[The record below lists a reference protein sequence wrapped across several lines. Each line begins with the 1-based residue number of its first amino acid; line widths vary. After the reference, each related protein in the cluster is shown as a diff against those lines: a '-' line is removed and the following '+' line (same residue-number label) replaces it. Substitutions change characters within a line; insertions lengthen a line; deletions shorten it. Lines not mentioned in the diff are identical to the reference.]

1 MTDTTAP
8 VINADGITSDASD
21 GQVVGVGSI
30 ITISAQMSEAMRAGT
45 EMLVTLSTGG
55 TAVLTPTSGDATIM
69 SGPYQVGASDLTT
82 FNDADAATLKF
93 AVSNYT
99 INTAVD
105 ISGNQLADDT
115 AVADTSLATADVLAA
130 TSSSTALTL
139 DGNSGT
145 IEAGMYVSGP
155 GISGSVTVATVTDQ
169 NNLVLSSAQTLAED
183 AALIFHANDGI
194 DNLASAII
202 IDTTP
207 PTATIAATGHTYDV
221 STGVI
226 TLSGT
231 NFDTMGIAA
240 KDNSGNSGDASSVV
254 DITKLSWDID
264 GAGDNTMT
272 LASADV
278 ASVIL
283 VDATTIEITLAT
295 DGTADPAIGQEKLH
309 ALADFGGTSA
319 TGGVADTID
328 VAIGF
333 LSDTAGNVSTGLASP
348 VANAEVTLADV
359 AAPTISS
366 ITTDASADSFNGVGT
381 DIVFTA
387 TMASSENM
395 KAGGSMTVTLNN
407 SVNVTLTTSGS
418 DANTMVGTYTVGAE
432 DVDTSAL
439 EIASY
444 SVGTAVDLS
453 GNLLADDTT
462 ISDIDGI
469 LANVAVDTTAPQLT
483 IQTYVGSELVL
494 AFNEAIT
501 DDAATA
507 LKTAGMG
514 LTEVTGLDWSSSSNN
529 TTFKIAA
536 NSLSAGD
543 SLNIDDVTVEDVAG
557 NTLIIETLEII

>member
-1 MTDTTAP
+1 M
-8 VINADGITSDASD
+8 
-21 GQVVGVGSI
+21 
-30 ITISAQMSEAMRAGT
+30 
-45 EMLVTLSTGG
+45 
-55 TAVLTPTSGDATIM
+55 
-69 SGPYQVGASDLTT
+69 
-82 FNDADAATLKF
+82 
-93 AVSNYT
+93 
-99 INTAVD
+99 
-105 ISGNQLADDT
+105 
-115 AVADTSLATADVLAA
+115 
-130 TSSSTALTL
+130 
-139 DGNSGT
+139 
-145 IEAGMYVSGP
+145 
-155 GISGSVTVATVTDQ
+155 
-169 NNLVLSSAQTLAED
+169 
-183 AALIFHANDGI
+183 
-194 DNLASAII
+194 
-202 IDTTP
+202 
-207 PTATIAATGHTYDV
+207 

-387 TMASSENM
+387 TMANSENM

-483 IQTYVGSELVL
+483 IQTYVSSELVL

-501 DDAATA
+501 N
-507 LKTAGMG
+507 
-514 LTEVTGLDWSSSSNN
+514 VPRQH
-529 TTFKIAA
+529 
-536 NSLSAGD
+536 
-543 SLNIDDVTVEDVAG
+543 
-557 NTLIIETLEII
+557 